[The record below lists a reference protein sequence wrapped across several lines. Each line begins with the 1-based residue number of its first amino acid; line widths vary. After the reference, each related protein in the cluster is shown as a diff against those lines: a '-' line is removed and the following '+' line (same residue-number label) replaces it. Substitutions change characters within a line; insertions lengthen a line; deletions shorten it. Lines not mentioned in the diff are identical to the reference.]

1 MSSIDRRGVDTDI
14 IYSESAADNQ
24 AVNDG
29 WLIFAGLMIVLAGI
43 WNLCEGVIALFRSS
57 YFIGRAVYGD
67 LWFWAIVWIAVAV
80 LELAA
85 GYAIMAGRTWARWF
99 GIVVVGLSA
108 LAPTRDRSLSVLVVV
123 HPCHRPADPLRAHR
137 PLADR
142 DAGGTGLIRG
152 VRTRRTSRRPGGTH
166 LEDCG
171 WRARPKLLTKS
182 EITVTR

>member
-43 WNLCEGVIALFRSS
+43 WNVCEGVIALFRST

-80 LELAA
+80 LELSA

-108 LAPTRDRSLSVLVVV
+108 LAQLLAIGAYPFWSLFILAADMLILYALTV
-123 HPCHRPADPLRAHR
+123 H
-137 PLADR
+137 
-142 DAGGTGLIRG
+142 
-152 VRTRRTSRRPGGTH
+152 
-166 LEDCG
+166 
-171 WRARPKLLTKS
+171 WRAAMRAAQG
-182 EITVTR
+182 